1 VTGPEQQPD
10 RGEATASVAAEA
22 EGMTEFVVSARAM
35 LADAGLPCTSEDLQ
49 LLTVVA
55 QVLGPGLAALDAIDV
70 RLFAPE
76 HDLDP
81 ARAPR

>member
-1 VTGPEQQPD
+1 MTGSEHQPD
-10 RGEATASVAAEA
+10 RGEGIASGAPEA
-22 EGMTEFVVSARAM
+22 EEMTEFVVIARAL

-49 LLTVVA
+49 WLTVVA

-70 RLFAPE
+70 RSFAPE

-81 ARAPR
+81 GRPPR

>member
-1 VTGPEQQPD
+1 
-10 RGEATASVAAEA
+10 
-22 EGMTEFVVSARAM
+22 M
-35 LADAGLPCTSEDLQ
+35 LADAGLPCTSDDLG

-55 QVLGPGLAALDAIDV
+55 QVLRPGLAALDAIDV
-70 RLFAPE
+70 RSFAPE

>member
-1 VTGPEQQPD
+1 
-10 RGEATASVAAEA
+10 
-22 EGMTEFVVSARAM
+22 MTEFVVVARAM
-35 LADAGLPCTSEDLQ
+35 LADAGLPCTSDDLD
-49 LLTVVA
+49 LLMVVA
-55 QVLGPGLAALDAIDV
+55 QVLGPGLAALDAIEV

>member
-1 VTGPEQQPD
+1 MTGSEHQPD
-10 RGEATASVAAEA
+10 RGADTAPLAAGV
-22 EGMTEFVVSARAM
+22 EGMTDFIVVARAM
-35 LADAGLPCTSEDLQ
+35 LAEAGLPYRSDDLQ

-70 RLFAPE
+70 RSFAPE

>member
-1 VTGPEQQPD
+1 
-10 RGEATASVAAEA
+10 
-22 EGMTEFVVSARAM
+22 M
-35 LADAGLPCTSEDLQ
+35 LAGAGLPYADEDLE

-55 QVLGPGLAALDAIDV
+55 QVLRPGLAALDAVDV
-70 RLFAPE
+70 HRLAPE

>member
-1 VTGPEQQPD
+1 M
-10 RGEATASVAAEA
+10 A
-22 EGMTEFVVSARAM
+22 EFVVIARAM
-35 LADAGLPCTSEDLQ
+35 LADAGLPCTNEDFQ

-55 QVLGPGLAALDAIDV
+55 QVLRPGLAALDAVDV

-81 ARAPR
+81 GRAPR

>member
-1 VTGPEQQPD
+1 
-10 RGEATASVAAEA
+10 
-22 EGMTEFVVSARAM
+22 M

-49 LLTVVA
+49 LLAVVA
-55 QVLGPGLAALDAIDV
+55 QVLRPGLAALDAIDV

-81 ARAPR
+81 ARPPR

>member
-1 VTGPEQQPD
+1 
-10 RGEATASVAAEA
+10 
-22 EGMTEFVVSARAM
+22 M

-70 RLFAPE
+70 RSFAPE

>member
-1 VTGPEQQPD
+1 VTDSEHQPD
-10 RGEATASVAAEA
+10 RGVDAAPVAPEAEA
-22 EGMTEFVVSARAM
+22 MTEFVVIARAM

-70 RLFAPE
+70 RSFAPE

>member
-1 VTGPEQQPD
+1 VTGSQHQPD
-10 RGEATASVAAEA
+10 GGQGTAPVAAEA
-22 EGMTEFVVSARAM
+22 EAMTEFRVVARAM
-35 LADAGLPCTSEDLQ
+35 LADAGLPCTSEDFP
-49 LLTVVA
+49 LLAVVA
-55 QVLGPGLAALDAIDV
+55 QVLRPGLAALDAIDV